1 MKIQFESCTE
11 AELWEY
17 VASGLLKS
25 GIESVLVGGAVV
37 SIYSSG
43 AYRSGDLDFIV
54 SALFK
59 GRLPQAMAS
68 IGFQKKGRHY
78 IHLQCAHLFVEFPPG
93 PLAIG
98 DDTSIQPD
106 KKTVHEGLIKILSPT
121 DCIRDRLAS
130 FIHFKSRDALDQAVL
145 VARSQ
150 PFDINRIR
158 SWCEKENS
166 SHAWEEFRRLLAQ
179 TGGPILSE
187 GFNKK

>member
-1 MKIQFESCTE
+1 MTIRFESCTE
-11 AELWEY
+11 SELWEY
-17 VASGLLKS
+17 VASRLQQN

-43 AYRSGDLDFIV
+43 AYRSGDLDLIV
-54 SALFK
+54 GALFRD
-59 GRLPQAMAS
+59 RLPKAMAS

-78 IHLQCAHLFVEFPPG
+78 IHPSCSHLFVEFPPG

-106 KKTVHEGLIKILSPT
+106 QKAVNGAVIKILSPT

-130 FIHFKSRDALDQAVL
+130 FIHFRSRDALDQAVL
-145 VARSQ
+145 VARTQ

-158 SWCEKENS
+158 SWCLKEKAEG
-166 SHAWEEFRRLLAQ
+166 AWEEFRRLLAQ
-179 TGGPILSE
+179 ASGSTLL
-187 GFNKK
+187 